1 MIGEN
6 VDESV
11 NTDHASTAAK
21 ILIDYDTPANLYAD
35 PDGAT
40 HSAQAVALESPYE
53 ENDRRSSTI
62 FPRKEDSSV
71 PEARDVEPTE
81 RDIYIH
87 ELAESV
93 ANNARLTRTAAA
105 AEEARLAAV
114 RELAAARQELA
125 ALRQTRPASAPE
137 TMPRVF

>member
-1 MIGEN
+1 M
-6 VDESV
+6 
-11 NTDHASTAAK
+11 
-21 ILIDYDTPANLYAD
+21 
-35 PDGAT
+35 
-40 HSAQAVALESPYE
+40 ALESPYAE
-53 ENDRRSSTI
+53 YDRRSSTI

-105 AEEARLAAV
+105 AEKARLAAV